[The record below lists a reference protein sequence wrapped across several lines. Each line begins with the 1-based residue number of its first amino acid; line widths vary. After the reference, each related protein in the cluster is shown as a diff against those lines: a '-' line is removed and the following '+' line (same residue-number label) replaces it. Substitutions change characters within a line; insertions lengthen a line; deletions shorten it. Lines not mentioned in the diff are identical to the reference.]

1 VSITIGRA
9 ETGGA
14 GDGDAVVA
22 TAALDVGVGVFGVE
36 GVRLAG
42 AAETPTPA
50 AGVEGPG
57 AQAAKRST
65 ARKPLNAR
73 IGNVDG
79 RQWRVDMAI
88 YLRWKSKNS

>member
-36 GVRLAG
+36 GVRLDV
-42 AAETPTPA
+42 AAETSMPG
-50 AGVEGPG
+50 AGVEALGV
-57 AQAAKRST
+57 QAASRST
-65 ARKPLNAR
+65 ARKPQN
-73 IGNVDG
+73 IKMGNVDG
-79 RQWRVDMAI
+79 R
-88 YLRWKSKNS
+88 